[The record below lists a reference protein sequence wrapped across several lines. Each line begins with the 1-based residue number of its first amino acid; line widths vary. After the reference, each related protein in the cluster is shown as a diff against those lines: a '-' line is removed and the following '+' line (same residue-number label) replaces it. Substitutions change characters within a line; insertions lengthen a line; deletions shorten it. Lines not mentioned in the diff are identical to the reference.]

1 MQKLLTI
8 VIPTYNMQ
16 EYLHRCLDSLIV
28 RPDLMDWLEVLVV
41 NDGSKDNS
49 STIAHEYE
57 AKYSQTIRVIDKE
70 NGNYGSCVN
79 RGLAEAR
86 GMYIKILDADDWLDT
101 KNFEVFLSFL
111 ESSDADLVISD
122 FDQVNEF
129 GNVINHLSYCLDT
142 SADNSLA
149 VIPRNKLF
157 LMHAVAYKTDNVRNI
172 GYHQT
177 EGISYTDQ
185 EWIFMPMIT
194 VNKVAY
200 FDQVVY
206 KYLVGREGQT
216 MDPSVII
223 KHFDQE
229 MQGLETMMRQFEELE
244 GGVKKEQYDYLVWRL
259 KTRMN
264 LVYGRFLVKSYKTM
278 DIKELVA
285 FDNKMKKYYPASY
298 QISNDMYVSKRI
310 PYRFIRAFRRFYSR
324 YYPSII
330 LYRLYSFMKK

>member
-16 EYLHRCLDSLIV
+16 DYLHRCLGSLIV
-28 RPDLMDWLEVLVV
+28 MPDLMEQLEVLVV

-49 STIAHEYE
+49 SAIAHEYQD
-57 AKYSQTIRVIDKE
+57 KYSDIFRVIDKE

-79 RGLAEAR
+79 RGLAEAH
-86 GMYIKILDADDWLDT
+86 GKYIKVLDADDWFDS
-101 KNFEVFLSFL
+101 KNFETFLSFL
-111 ESSDADLVISD
+111 ESCDADLVISD
-122 FDQVNEF
+122 FDQVDES
-129 GNVINHLSYCLDT
+129 GNLINRFSYCLDT
-142 SADNSLA
+142 SADDSLA

-157 LMHAVAYKTDNVRNI
+157 MMHAVAYKTNNVRSI

-194 VNKVAY
+194 VDEVAY

-216 MDPSVII
+216 MDPSVFI
-223 KHFDQE
+223 KHFNQE
-229 MQGLETMMRQFEELE
+229 MQGLESMMRQFEELRVR
-244 GGVKKEQYDYLVWRL
+244 VKKEQYDYLVWRL
-259 KTRMN
+259 KTRMD
-264 LVYGRFLVKSYKTM
+264 LVYDRFLVKSYKTM

-285 FDNKMKKYYPASY
+285 FDNKMKKHYPASY
-298 QISNDMYVSKRI
+298 QISNDMYVSKRM
-310 PYRFIRAFRRFYSR
+310 PYRFIRAFRRFRSK

-330 LYRLYSFMKK
+330 LYRWYSSLRK